1 MTPEDYCKDVCGAKC
16 CIHPVDLVTCPYLN
30 ANKQCSI
37 YEYRFVR
44 PDAEER
50 EIVGTYI
57 TTDEKGNKKIK
68 AFVCSR
74 IKPLLDAGLI
84 PQPIADQCCYQHPE
98 LLEGKNHGTEI
109 RCEELA
115 HIRIPRRADR

>member
-16 CIHPVDLVTCPYLN
+16 CIHPVDFVTCPYLN

-37 YEYRFVR
+37 YEHRFVR

-57 TTDEKGNKKIK
+57 TTDEKGNKKLK

-84 PQPIADQCCYQHPE
+84 PNEVASQCCYAHPE
-98 LLEGKNHGTEI
+98 LLRINQNGTKI
-109 RCEELA
+109 RYSKLA
-115 HIRIPRRADR
+115 D